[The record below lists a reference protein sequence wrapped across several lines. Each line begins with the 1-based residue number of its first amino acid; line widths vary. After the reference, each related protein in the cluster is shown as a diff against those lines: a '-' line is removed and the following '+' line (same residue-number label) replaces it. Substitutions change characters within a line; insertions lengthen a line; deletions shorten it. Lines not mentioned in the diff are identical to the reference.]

1 MAAARRSRTIRAPL
15 QTIWEVL
22 EDPHHMPRWW
32 PGVRRMEGVE
42 DDRFTQVFQTK
53 KGRSVRLDFHV
64 LESEAP
70 RRRVWEQELIGSPL
84 ERVLA
89 ESITE
94 IELEPAQ
101 DGTRVTIEQR
111 QKLRGYSRTGGFM
124 WRRATASRLDE
135 ALDSLADI
143 CAGA

>member
-1 MAAARRSRTIRAPL
+1 MPSARRSRTIAASP
-15 QTIWEVL
+15 QTIWDVL

-42 DDRFTQVFQTK
+42 DSRFTQVFTTK
-53 KGRSVRLDFHV
+53 KGRPVRLDFRV

-70 RRRVWEQELIGSPL
+70 WRRSWEQELIGSPL

-89 ESITE
+89 ESVTE
-94 IELEPAQ
+94 VVLEPAD

-124 WRRATASRLDE
+124 WRRATGSRLDE
-135 ALDSLADI
+135 ALEGLELI
-143 CAGA
+143 CGEG

>member
-1 MAAARRSRTIRAPL
+1 MATARRSRTIGASP

-32 PGVRRMEGVE
+32 PGVTRMEGVE
-42 DDRFTQVFQTK
+42 DERFTQVFTTK
-53 KGRSVRLDFHV
+53 KGRPVRLDFRI
-64 LESEAP
+64 LESQAP
-70 RRRVWEQELIGSPL
+70 WRRIWEQELIGSPL

-89 ESITE
+89 ESVTE
-94 IELEPAQ
+94 VVLEPEPG
-101 DGTRVTIEQR
+101 GTRVSIEQR

-135 ALDSLADI
+135 ALEGLAHI
-143 CAGA
+143 CAD